1 MIAQIL
7 GGKALPWAAGAA
19 LLVIVGLGGL
29 LRIEQLQRRA
39 AEDATR
45 EAQQQLLDAQ
55 AQVAQ
60 RNSQIKALERQAAET
75 AATAARIEPIRREV
89 HAAPR
94 TSACLA
100 SRIAYGIPLTEKAL
114 KQVELGEEIL
124 RSFCPENTQLRLR
137 HHGFLARIEAPRELL
152 PLLAE
157 PERAEKIGE
166 ALAGLGFSF
175 VTLDLAGYRMG
186 SMNDLIGSGSPQE
199 T

>member
-100 SRIAYGIPLTEKAL
+100 SPVIRAGLD
-114 KQVELGEEIL
+114 
-124 RSFCPENTQLRLR
+124 RLR
-137 HHGFLARIEAPRELL
+137 TARA
-152 PLLAE
+152 AGDAG
-157 PERAEKIGE
+157 RA
-166 ALAGLGFSF
+166 AVAAGLP
-175 VTLDLAGYRMG
+175 A
-186 SMNDLIGSGSPQE
+186 GSGSP
-199 T
+199 